1 MNGVTEETR
10 RPRRAPAP
18 GERKLDAERSRRL
31 LLDAALDEFAAKGF
45 AGARVQDIADR
56 AGVNKQL
63 INYYFGGKEGLYR
76 ALTERWRAMSGT
88 LNADGAPLAEDVA
101 AFTHVGDA
109 QRYWVRLLIWQ
120 ALEGNQ
126 EEGGSEYRR
135 AMVEDLRRRQAGGEI
150 AADLDPGFLQLALFG
165 AAIAP
170 TLLSGFAEDFTGLPV
185 DSPEFVERYREQLRR
200 IVEHLARPV

>member
-1 MNGVTEETR
+1 MSEQV
-10 RPRRAPAP
+10 RPRRAPA
-18 GERKLDAERSRRL
+18 GDERQRDADRSRERI
-31 LLDAALDEFAAKGF
+31 LDAALVEFGEHGY
-45 AGARVQDIADR
+45 AGARIQAISRR
-56 AGVNKQL
+56 AGVNQQL
-63 INYYFGGKEGLYR
+63 ISYYFGGKEGLYR

-88 LNADGAPLAEDVA
+88 LNADGAPLAEVVA

-135 AMVEDLRRRQAGGEI
+135 AMVEDLRRRQADGEI

-185 DSPEFVERYREQLRR
+185 ESPEFVERYREQLRR
-200 IVEHLARPV
+200 IVAHLAQPL